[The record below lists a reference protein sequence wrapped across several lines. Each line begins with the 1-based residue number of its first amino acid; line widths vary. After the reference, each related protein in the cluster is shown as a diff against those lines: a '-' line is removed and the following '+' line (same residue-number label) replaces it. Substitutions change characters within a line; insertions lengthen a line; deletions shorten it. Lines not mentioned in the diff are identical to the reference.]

1 VEYYQCA
8 KRPID
13 IRAEKPWH
21 VAPGCAMI
29 ETRLRSGA
37 LRDAECCGFD
47 SESEGKDMMG
57 GWGWGMGLLGGL
69 GMLLFWGLII
79 GLVVWLIV
87 TLTRSGQSG
96 ASRGAQPDSALETL
110 RRRLAAGEITPQEFD
125 ALRQKL
131 GV

>member
-1 VEYYQCA
+1 MNGAWRFAMYG
-8 KRPID
+8 
-13 IRAEKPWH
+13 RAE
-21 VAPGCAMI
+21 I
-29 ETRLRSGA
+29 
-37 LRDAECCGFD
+37 
-47 SESEGKDMMG
+47 ESEGKIMMS

-87 TLTRSGQSG
+87 TLTRSSQSN
-96 ASRGAQPDSALETL
+96 AAHSAQPESALQTL

>member
-1 VEYYQCA
+1 
-8 KRPID
+8 
-13 IRAEKPWH
+13 
-21 VAPGCAMI
+21 
-29 ETRLRSGA
+29 
-37 LRDAECCGFD
+37 
-47 SESEGKDMMG
+47 
-57 GWGWGMGLLGGL
+57 MGLLGGL

-87 TLTRSGQSG
+87 TLTRSNQGA

-125 ALRQKL
+125 TLRQKL

>member
-1 VEYYQCA
+1 
-8 KRPID
+8 
-13 IRAEKPWH
+13 
-21 VAPGCAMI
+21 
-29 ETRLRSGA
+29 
-37 LRDAECCGFD
+37 
-47 SESEGKDMMG
+47 MMG

-96 ASRGAQPDSALETL
+96 ASRGTQPDTALETL